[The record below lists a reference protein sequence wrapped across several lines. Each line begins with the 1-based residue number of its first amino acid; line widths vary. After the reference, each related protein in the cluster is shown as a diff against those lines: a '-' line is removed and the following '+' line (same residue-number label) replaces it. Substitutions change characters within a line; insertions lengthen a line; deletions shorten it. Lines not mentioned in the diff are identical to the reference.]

1 MMEILEYVAN
11 GLMLLGGFFAFSG
24 SLGILRM
31 PDFYSRLHPAGTAD
45 TLGQLLVFSGLA
57 LKIIVISLA
66 DEAAIDGLSIGKLIA
81 ISLLLFVTTPASTHA
96 ISRAAH
102 LRGVEPWTG
111 DPEREGTDE

>member
-1 MMEILEYVAN
+1 MMEYVAN
-11 GLMLLGGFFAFSG
+11 ALMILGGFFAFSG

-45 TLGQLLVFSGLA
+45 TLGQLLIFTGLA
-57 LKIIVISLA
+57 LKILF
-66 DEAAIDGLSIGKLIA
+66 DAAAEEGPIDGLSIGKLIA

-102 LRGVEPWTG
+102 LRGLKPGTG
-111 DPEREGTDE
+111 EDKREDSDE

>member
-1 MMEILEYVAN
+1 MMEYIAN
-11 GLMLLGGFFAFSG
+11 ALLLLGGFFAFSG

-45 TLGQLLVFSGLA
+45 TLAQMLVFSGLA
-57 LKIIVISLA
+57 LKILQLSIA
-66 DEAAIDGLSIGKLIA
+66 EENPIDLLSIGKLIA

-102 LRGVEPWTG
+102 LRGLEPWTG
-111 DPEREGTDE
+111 DKEREGTDE

>member
-1 MMEILEYVAN
+1 MLEYVAN
-11 GLMLLGGFFAFSG
+11 ALLILGGFFAFSG

-45 TLGQLLVFSGLA
+45 TLGQLLVFTGLA
-57 LKIIVISLA
+57 LKIILVA
-66 DEAAIDGLSIGKLIA
+66 VAEENPVDGLSIGKLIA

-102 LRGVEPWTG
+102 LRGLKPWTG
-111 DPEREGTDE
+111 EDEREDSDE